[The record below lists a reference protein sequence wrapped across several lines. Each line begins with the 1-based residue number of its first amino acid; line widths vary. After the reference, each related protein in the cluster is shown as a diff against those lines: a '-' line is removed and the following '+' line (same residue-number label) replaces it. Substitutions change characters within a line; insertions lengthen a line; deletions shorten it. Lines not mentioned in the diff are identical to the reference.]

1 MSAVTTPLPPA
12 LDGPRRSAVLAAGVG
27 GLLLAVGAVFNLDHF
42 FRAYLFGYLFWVG
55 VGVGCLSILHIHHLT
70 GGIWGLVIRRPLE
83 AGARTLRPAFAVLF
97 LPLLLGLPRLY
108 VWARPEVVRTDHILK
123 MKELYLNVPFFIA
136 RSVFYFAV
144 WMVLAH
150 LFTRWS
156 LELDREGSLR
166 VARRLRSLA
175 GGGLLLMGFTI
186 TFSSVDWAMSLNPH
200 WFSTIYGI
208 LFMVGQV
215 LSAMSF
221 VIVVLARLSHTPAV
235 AAVARPSA
243 VHDLGKLLLAFV
255 MLWAYVNISQF
266 LIIWSGNLPE
276 EIPFYIQRLHGGW
289 GWIGLALVVF
299 HFALPFLLLLSRDL
313 KRDARVLAL
322 LAAGILV
329 ARVLDLFWLIGPDL
343 QGGHGAPGAHAAGLS
358 VHWMD
363 LAALVALGGA
373 WVFVFLR
380 ELGAAPLVPEDAEL
394 REFAA
399 EGGSGH

>member
-1 MSAVTTPLPPA
+1 VSATVTPLPPA
-12 LDGPRRSAVLAAGVG
+12 LDGTRRNAIVVGGVG
-27 GLLLAVGAVFNLDHF
+27 ALVLAVGAFASPEHF
-42 FRAYLFGYLFWVG
+42 FPAYLFAYLFWVG
-55 VGVGCLSILHIHHLT
+55 VGIGCLSILHIHHLT

-83 AGARTLRPAFAVLF
+83 AGARTLRPAFALLF

-108 VWARPEVVRTDHILK
+108 VWARPDAVRGDHVLEQK
-123 MKELYLNVPFFIA
+123 AAYLNVPFFVGRA
-136 RSVFYFAV
+136 AFYFVV

-150 LFTRWS
+150 LFSRWS
-156 LELDREGSLR
+156 LELDRSGSLR

-175 GGGLLLMGFTI
+175 GGGLLLMGLTI

-215 LSAMSF
+215 LSAMAL
-221 VIVVLARLSHTPAV
+221 VIVVLARLAHADEV

-255 MLWAYVNISQF
+255 MLWAYVNVSQF
-266 LIIWSGNLPE
+266 LIIWSANLPE

-289 GWIGLALVVF
+289 GWVGLALVVF
-299 HFALPFLLLLSRDL
+299 HFALPFVLLLSRDL
-313 KRDARVLAL
+313 KRSARALAL
-322 LAAGILV
+322 LAGGIFV
-329 ARVLDLFWLIGPDL
+329 VRVLDLFWLVAPDL
-343 QGGHGAPGAHAAGLS
+343 QGVHGPHGGPAGLS

-380 ELGAAPLVPEDAEL
+380 ELAAAPLVPADPEL

-399 EGGSGH
+399 EAGTGH